1 MPANVENSAVA
12 TGLERSVFIPIPK
25 KVNAKECSIYCVLY
39 SFYMLAKY
47 CSKFSKLVFNRA
59 GTENFKM
66 FKLDLDKAEK
76 PEIKLPISAGS

>member
-1 MPANVENSAVA
+1 
-12 TGLERSVFIPIPK
+12 
-25 KVNAKECSIYCVLY
+25 
-39 SFYMLAKY
+39 MLAKY